1 MKTAPRGFSLLEVLL
16 ATSVLLG
23 CLVVLSELA
32 AIGRIHASV
41 AQDGS
46 TALTICRSKVNEI
59 LAGVA
64 PATSVQKESI
74 DDPPGWWYSVEVEP
88 ARQSGVLVLR
98 VTVGQEENPDGR
110 PVEYSLV
117 RWIRDPK
124 SSTPEQGSSG
134 DTLGPPPEP
143 AGGPEP

>member
-1 MKTAPRGFSLLEVLL
+1 MKTSPRGFSLLEVML

-32 AIGRIHASV
+32 AVGRIHASV

-64 PATSVQKESI
+64 PTTSVQKESI

-98 VTVGQEENPDGR
+98 VTVGQEENPEGR

-124 SSTPEQGSSG
+124 SSTPEQGASG

-143 AGGPEP
+143 AGGPT